1 MSNETLIINTLLFD
15 GSGEPPRA
23 RDVLVRDGV
32 VVEVSHRIK
41 KKTSYK
47 VIDGGGLWLMPGL
60 VDIHTHLD
68 LEVEVNPRLDEVLR
82 HGTTSVLV
90 GNCSLGTAYGAQLN
104 GDESPVIDCFTRVE
118 NMPKAVLQKVVDK
131 IDWNN
136 SADYLTHLESMPLG
150 PNVAAFLPHSMLR
163 IEVMGTHDSVTREPT
178 EDEREQMNALVEQG
192 MQQGYLG
199 VSTDQII
206 FHYLSNDPH
215 KEFRIPTQF
224 ADDREIKEMLDIVRD
239 YDRVWQTTP
248 DSDDM
253 FTTIKRFFYTSGL
266 LFKKQLRVS
275 ALTCLDLVSSPGIYK
290 LMLSLSA
297 LLNSFALR
305 GKFHFQALATSFRI
319 WGNGVI
325 APVFEEL
332 ESTRQL
338 IALEADDVEG
348 RKALMNS
355 PEWQKQFRDDWIS
368 ASSRS
373 TGGFLLKKK
382 QAAFN
387 LDPEKMIFDD
397 CVVDAWNGYSV
408 QSIFRRLERFQRG
421 EDVATNDIEREA
433 LSKFKAPIGDVMEFF
448 LEGLRHFDDGF
459 RWWLDIANVN
469 PDVTERILFSKY
481 TLPGF
486 NDSGAHI
493 KNLAFYDGNLCGLQ
507 IAQKRGLGA
516 VAKLVK
522 KLTIDPCEFFNLPRR
537 GLKVGEVADMVL
549 IDPKVLRDY
558 DTHAGRTWADHAQFE
573 TPVMVNR
580 SCGVVSKTFVA
591 GEVVYDVK
599 EGIASEGSLERTGSL
614 LRAVSW

>member
-1 MSNETLIINTLLFD
+1 MSQSTLIKNTLLFD
-15 GSGEPPRA
+15 GTGEPPRA
-23 RDVLVRDGV
+23 RDLLFRDGI
-32 VVEVSHRIK
+32 VVEIAHSI
-41 KKTSYK
+41 TASDDYQ

-68 LEVEVNPRLDEVLR
+68 LELEVNPRLDEVLR
-82 HGTTSVLV
+82 HGTTSVVV
-90 GNCSLGTAYGAQLN
+90 GNCSLGTAFGAQLKGN
-104 GDESPVIDCFTRVE
+104 ESPIIDCFTRVE

-131 IDWNN
+131 VDW
-136 SADYLTHLESMPLG
+136 SSTSEYFSHLEQLPLG

-178 EDEREQMNALVEQG
+178 DQERIEMNELVEAG
-192 MQQGYLG
+192 LQQGYLG

-215 KEFRIPTQF
+215 KEHRIPTQF
-224 ADDREIKEMLDIVRD
+224 ADDREIKEMLDIVRE

-253 FTTIKRFFYTSGL
+253 FTTIKRFFYTSAT
-266 LFKKQLRVS
+266 LFKRRLRVS

-290 LMLSLSA
+290 LMLRLSA
-297 LLNSFALR
+297 LLNSPILR
-305 GKFHFQALATSFRI
+305 GKFHFQALATTFRI

-348 RKALMNS
+348 RKRLMDS
-355 PEWQKQFRDDWIS
+355 PEWQQLFRRDWAA
-368 ASSRS
+368 ASSRG
-373 TGGFLLKKK
+373 TGNFLLKKK
-382 QAAFN
+382 QAAFS

-397 CVVDAWNGYSV
+397 CVIKAWNGYSV
-408 QSIFRRLERFQRG
+408 QSIYRRLERFQRG
-421 EDVATNDIEREA
+421 EDVGFDDQDREA
-433 LSKFKAPIGDVMEFF
+433 LSSFKAPIGDVMEFF
-448 LEGLRHFDDGF
+448 LEGLRHFDQGF

-469 PDVTERILFSKY
+469 PETTEQILFSNY

-493 KNLAFYDGNLCGLQ
+493 KNLAFYDGNLCALQ

-516 VAKLVK
+516 VAKMIK

-537 GLKVGEVADMVL
+537 GLRVGEVADMVL

-558 DTHAGRTWADHAQFE
+558 NTHQGRTWVSHEQFE
-573 TPVMVNR
+573 TEVMVNR
-580 SCGVVSKTFVA
+580 SCGVVNKTFVA
-591 GEVVYDVK
+591 GELVFD
-599 EGIASEGSLERTGSL
+599 ASQGVTPEKRLSRFGSL
-614 LRAVSW
+614 LRAVSR